1 MANITLTAKIAL
13 VNKTTEEWASEST
26 VPFKS
31 CPCVEFTTDGKT
43 KLKIGDGVKTFT
55 DLPYGTY
62 YIKQLSAPEGYYIND
77 EVFEIVI
84 DENFQGVGDIH
95 NMAIE
100 VAPVPVDTGVRT
112 GDNADLA
119 GLALLM
125 VGACAGAYISR
136 KRKHTA

>member
-1 MANITLTAKIAL
+1 M
-13 VNKTTEEWASEST
+13 
-26 VPFKS
+26 
-31 CPCVEFTTDGKT
+31 
-43 KLKIGDGVKTFT
+43 
-55 DLPYGTY
+55 PYGTY